1 MGGVHG
7 LKSGPPP
14 FGAVCAAAAA
24 GAAWAAE
31 AAAGLGWAEGAEAVA
46 AWACL
51 AGEAAGVDP

>member
-1 MGGVHG
+1 MA
-7 LKSGPPP
+7 SGAAAPPL
-14 FGAVCAAAAA
+14 GAVCAVEAA

-31 AAAGLGWAEGAEAVA
+31 AAAGLGWAEGAEAVT